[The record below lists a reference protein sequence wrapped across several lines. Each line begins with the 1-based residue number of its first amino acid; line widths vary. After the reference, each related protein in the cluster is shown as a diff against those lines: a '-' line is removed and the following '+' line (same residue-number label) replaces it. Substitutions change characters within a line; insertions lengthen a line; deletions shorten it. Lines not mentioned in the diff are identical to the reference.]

1 MAEDDALRDSAV
13 IAAEIA
19 DTLTVSASSFSR
31 VLRAGLKDAVIEGR
45 GLNEVLR
52 SAALSLS
59 NRALTTGLRPLTN
72 LVSNGLNAVG
82 GKLAGAAV
90 GALSGAGTKVVPFAE
105 GGVIGAPTAFG
116 LGGGRTGLMGEA
128 GREAILPLA
137 RGTDGRLGV
146 AMEGQGSGP
155 RVTINVTT
163 PDAESFRRSE
173 AQMTAMLARAVGR
186 GRRGL

>member
-1 MAEDDALRDSAV
+1 MADDDALSRLRDDRGGDRRH
-13 IAAEIA
+13 A
-19 DTLTVSASSFSR
+19 DGLGAHLHQR
-31 VLRAGLKDAVIEGR
+31 VARGLKDAVIDGH
-45 GLNEVLR
+45 GLMRLLR
-52 SAALSLS
+52 TAALSLS
-59 NRALTTGLRPLTN
+59 NSALTARLRPLTN
-72 LVSNGLNAVG
+72 LVERAERG
-82 GKLAGAAV
+82 GRQARRRCGGRVAWAATKL
-90 GALSGAGTKVVPFAE
+90 VPFAE
-105 GGVIGAPTAFG
+105 GGVIGAPTTFG

-146 AMEGQGSGP
+146 AVEGAGGGS
-155 RVTINVTT
+155 RVTINVKT

>member
-1 MAEDDALRDSAV
+1 MADDDALRDSAV
-13 IAAEIA
+13 TAAEIA
-19 DTLTVSASSFSR
+19 DTLTVSASQFSR
-31 VLRAGLKDAVIEGR
+31 VLRAGMKDAVIEGR
-45 GLNEVLR
+45 GLQQVLR

-59 NRALTTGLRPLTN
+59 NRALTEGLRPLTN
-72 LVSNGLNAVG
+72 LVSGGLNAVG
-82 GKLAGAAV
+82 GRLAGAAV
-90 GALSGAGTKVVPFAE
+90 GSVTGTKVVPFAE

-146 AMEGQGSGP
+146 ALEGGGGQP
-155 RVTINVTT
+155 HVTINVTT